1 MACRCRTGF
10 INWQGGLIMSKHAL
24 SASNQQIIVAKYIT
38 KHGSINRYDADQ
50 IGVCHLAARVKELK
64 YKGFVFDWIDQIV
77 LDPHGT
83 EHKRVRRYWF
93 DYAAMTQE
101 LTAKLNK
108 LLGES

>member
-1 MACRCRTGF
+1 M
-10 INWQGGLIMSKHAL
+10 IKHAP

-50 IGVCHLAARVKELK
+50 IGVCHLAARIKELK

-83 EHKRVRRYWF
+83 EHKGVRRYWF
-93 DYAAMTQE
+93 DYEAMTQE
-101 LTAKLNK
+101 QITKLNK
-108 LLGES
+108 LLGKS